1 MRNETEE
8 KYKKLRDEI
17 KSFKS
22 MAVAYSGGTDSTLLL
37 KIGHEILGKKCIAV
51 TASAPIYISDELK
64 EAEDFCKS
72 EKIEQKIISYD
83 PFKVEGFKMNPENR
97 CYICKKA
104 VFSRLKEY
112 AEANNY
118 KFCCDGTNADDL
130 GDYRPGLL
138 AKKELGIVSPLLDTG
153 MGKSEI
159 REISRFLGLKTAEKP
174 SSACLASR
182 FAYGDEITIEKLKMV
197 DEAEKYLKD
206 SGFNQ
211 LRVRIH
217 GLLARIEV
225 EEDQMEKL
233 FSMRNQVS
241 SEFLKMGFKY
251 ITLDLKGYRMGSM
264 NEMIRENEDG
274 KKGSG
279 ENS

>member
-1 MRNETEE
+1 
-8 KYKKLRDEI
+8 
-17 KSFKS
+17 
-22 MAVAYSGGTDSTLLL
+22 
-37 KIGHEILGKKCIAV
+37 
-51 TASAPIYISDELK
+51 
-64 EAEDFCKS
+64 
-72 EKIEQKIISYD
+72 
-83 PFKVEGFKMNPENR
+83 
-97 CYICKKA
+97 
-104 VFSRLKEY
+104 
-112 AEANNY
+112 
-118 KFCCDGTNADDL
+118 
-130 GDYRPGLL
+130 
-138 AKKELGIVSPLLDTG
+138 
-153 MGKSEI
+153 
-159 REISRFLGLKTAEKP
+159 
-174 SSACLASR
+174 
-182 FAYGDEITIEKLKMV
+182 MV

-264 NEMIRENEDG
+264 NEMIGENEDG